1 MLGQGVGELVA
12 ACIAGVFSLED
23 GLAIVAE
30 RGRLMA
36 ETPAAPPAHAAF
48 LERLRRVR
56 LAAPRIPFVAGL
68 TGGWIRPEEATDP
81 AYWGRH
87 LRESVRFSAGIATL
101 LAEPDRVLLEVG
113 PGRALA
119 ALAAPQAAGRPVLS
133 SLGNPAEEG
142 SDAFHLTA
150 AVGRLW
156 IEGHQLDPARLFA
169 GQERRRVSLPAYS
182 FERLRYWIEPDRA
195 QPAPEA
201 TAEVAATAVL
211 TAAPDVAMR
220 PSAGVARMAAQT
232 LHPRPRLATPFVAPR
247 GEMEERI
254 AELWRRVL
262 GVAEIGIY
270 DSFLDLGGHSLLATQ
285 MLSSLR
291 EEMQVD
297 LPIEEMFADP
307 TVAGVAAAAV
317 EAQAAASSPDELA
330 ALLAEIQGM
339 SDSELEA
346 ELAGARDG
354 RDDGREERGLA

>member
-1 MLGQGVGELVA
+1 
-12 ACIAGVFSLED
+12 
-23 GLAIVAE
+23 
-30 RGRLMA
+30 
-36 ETPAAPPAHAAF
+36 
-48 LERLRRVR
+48 
-56 LAAPRIPFVAGL
+56 
-68 TGGWIRPEEATDP
+68 
-81 AYWGRH
+81 
-87 LRESVRFSAGIATL
+87 
-101 LAEPDRVLLEVG
+101 
-113 PGRALA
+113 
-119 ALAAPQAAGRPVLS
+119 VLS

-156 IEGHQLDPARLFA
+156 IEGQQIDPARLFA
-169 GQERRRVSLPAYS
+169 GQERRRVSLPAYA
-182 FERLRYWIEPDRA
+182 FERLRYWIEPDRV
-195 QPAPEA
+195 QPAPQP
-201 TAEVAATAVL
+201 AAAAV
-211 TAAPDVAMR
+211 TAAAR
-220 PSAGVARMAAQT
+220 PSVAVSRTPAQT

-262 GVAEIGIY
+262 GVAEVGIY

-285 MLSSLR
+285 MLSQLR

-317 EAQAAASSPDELA
+317 EAQAAASS
-330 ALLAEIQGM
+330 LAEIQAM

-354 RDDGREERGLA
+354 RDTGGEHGLG